1 MKKEG
6 KSEVIPSFSDKKLG
20 KLISPEPITCEKS
33 QPKEIIF
40 EENIEESNINSMAAL
55 PEIRDIKSN
64 ILQAEKDLLI
74 EEDKYKQPRSKKGKL
89 NQQLSMDLRT
99 KYKSESLIKKTK
111 ITKILMI

>member
-40 EENIEESNINSMAAL
+40 EENIEESNINSIAAL
-55 PEIRDIKSN
+55 PEIRDIKYN
-64 ILQAEKDLLI
+64 ILKPEKDLLI
-74 EEDKYKQPRSKKGKL
+74 EEDKYKQPRAHIEKL
-89 NQQLSMDLRT
+89 NQQSSINLT
-99 KYKSESLIKKTK
+99 I
-111 ITKILMI
+111 